1 MVDPLRLKIRPDK
14 KEMYLK
20 TILLGDEGV
29 GKTTLRRRRMGLS
42 IGTSM
47 QDEAKYVK
55 TLGVDASAKVYK
67 VKDRKIVVLVYD
79 PSGSKLF
86 RDYVRTVYKNTEGV
100 ILMFDVT
107 NKKSFD
113 DIFERIDDYLKHGG
127 RKDPVVYLVGNKI
140 DLKEKRV
147 IPREKG
153 EELAKELSS
162 YLGYEVPYRETS
174 ALTGE
179 NVAEMMK
186 AHAIDLSKRIL
197 KKLLRFFIGGLLGSP
212 LDSRSLVS
220 RYRSFLRPL

>member
-1 MVDPLRLKIRPDK
+1 MVDPLRLKIRTDK

-29 GKTTLRRRRMGLS
+29 GKTTLRRRRMGVS
-42 IGTSM
+42 IGNSI
-47 QDEAKYVK
+47 QDEQKYVK

-67 VKDRKIVVLVYD
+67 VKDRKIVILVYD

-107 NKKSFD
+107 NRRSFD
-113 DIFERIDDYLKHGG
+113 NVFERIDDYMNHGG
-127 RKDPVVYLVGNKI
+127 RKDPVIYLVGNKV

-147 IPREKG
+147 IKREDG
-153 EELAKELSS
+153 ERLSKELEE
-162 YLGYEVPYRETS
+162 YLGYPVPYRETS

-186 AHAIDLSKRIL
+186 AHAVDLSKRIL
-197 KKLLRFFIGGLLGSP
+197 KKLL
-212 LDSRSLVS
+212 
-220 RYRSFLRPL
+220 

>member
-1 MVDPLRLKIRPDK
+1 LKVRPDK

-29 GKTTLRRRRMGLS
+29 GKTTLRRKRMGTS
-42 IGTSM
+42 IKSEI
-47 QDEAKYVK
+47 DEERYVK
-55 TLGVDASAKVYK
+55 TLGVDASAKKYK
-67 VKDRKIVVLVYD
+67 VKDRGIVILVYD

-107 NKKSFD
+107 NRKSFNNV
-113 DIFERIDDYLKHGG
+113 FERIDDYLKYGG

-140 DLKEKRV
+140 DLKDKRV
-147 IPREKG
+147 VSREEG
-153 EELAKELSS
+153 EELAKELSE

-179 NVAEMMK
+179 NVREMMRS
-186 AHAIDLSKRIL
+186 HVIDLSKRIL
-197 KKLLRFFIGGLLGSP
+197 KKILRVF
-212 LDSRSLVS
+212 RSNQVAQEV
-220 RYRSFLRPL
+220 F